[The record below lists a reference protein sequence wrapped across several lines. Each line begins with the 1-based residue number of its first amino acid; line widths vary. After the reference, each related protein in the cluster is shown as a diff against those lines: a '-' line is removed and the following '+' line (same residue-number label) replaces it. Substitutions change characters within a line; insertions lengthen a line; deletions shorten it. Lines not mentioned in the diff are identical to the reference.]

1 MKKCFLFFV
10 LTILSLLAV
19 QIDAQNQSQ
28 VDFPDVPRVSAYE
41 AYVKYKSGKAI
52 IVQCG
57 GEAYDRRH
65 IVGSFS
71 VSPDAVNRGE
81 IKLPNFPKQG
91 IEIFTY
97 CY

>member
-1 MKKCFLFFV
+1 MKKWFLFSV
-10 LTILSLLAV
+10 PMILFLLAA
-19 QIDAQNQSQ
+19 QIDAQNQSK
-28 VDFPDVPRVSAYE
+28 VDFPEVPRVSAYE

-57 GEAYDRRH
+57 GEAYGSRH
-65 IVGSFS
+65 IVGAFS
-71 VSPDAVNRGE
+71 VSQDGVFKGE
-81 IKLPNFPKQG
+81 SKLPNFPKEG

>member
-10 LTILSLLAV
+10 PMILFLFAV

-28 VDFPDVPRVSAYE
+28 VDFPEVPRVSAYE

-52 IVQCG
+52 IVCGG

-65 IVGSFS
+65 ILGAFN
-71 VSPDAVNRGE
+71 VSQEGVFRGE
-81 IKLPNFPKQG
+81 IKLPNFPTTG

>member
-10 LTILSLLAV
+10 LTILFLLAV
-19 QIDAQNQSQ
+19 QIDAQNQSG
-28 VDFPDVPRVSAYE
+28 VDFPEVPRVSAYE

-65 IVGSFS
+65 IVGAFS
-71 VSPDAVNRGE
+71 VSSEGFDKGE
-81 IKLPNFPKQG
+81 IKLPNFPKEG

>member
-1 MKKCFLFFV
+1 MKKYILFFV
-10 LTILSLLAV
+10 PTILFLLTV

-52 IVQCG
+52 IVQSG

-65 IVGSFS
+65 IVGAFNVGQES
-71 VSPDAVNRGE
+71 VFRGE
-81 IKLPNFPKQG
+81 TKLPNFPKEG